1 MATLDHETL
10 STYGSAPP
18 EGGGPSVEYRI
29 LGSLEVSS
37 SGTTPDLG
45 PHKQRALLA
54 ILLLHANEIVP
65 TDRLIDLLW
74 GDRPPRTANHS
85 IQIYVSELRK
95 AIAPLAEDQVIITR
109 SPGYRLDA
117 DPSTIDAWR
126 FEALLNEA
134 TRELREGD
142 AGVGSEKLRAA
153 MALWRGPALSEF
165 AYDEFAQSEIR
176 RLTDLRLAGLE
187 ELAAVELAAG
197 RSAQAMSVLE
207 TAIREDPLRERL
219 RELMMLALYRTGRHA
234 EALRTYEAFRAKLGE
249 ELGLDPSPP
258 LQRLQER
265 ILLHDP
271 DLVPPATEPPTGPS
285 PARNPFKGLRP
296 FGEDDAHDF
305 FGRASLEDE
314 VLRALGDGVRLVALV
329 GPSGSGK
336 SSVVAAGVIPR
347 LRAGALPGSE
357 RWTIVSIVP
366 GSHPFG
372 ELEAARAER
381 GNGTMLLVIDQFEET
396 FSLPAEVERERFLRD
411 LAAAVA
417 DPDGGFSV
425 LVTLRA
431 DFYGAPLLEPDFAE
445 VFTSGV
451 LNVLPMTAREI
462 GEAVTGPA
470 ERVGARVEPALAAEL
485 VADTAGQPG
494 ALPLLQFALTELFE
508 RQGAGELTLDGYR
521 ALGGLR
527 GVVSRRAESLY
538 GHLDAEERPAAMQVF
553 LRMVRL
559 GHGTEDARRRVPLSE
574 LTALDLDPVALSEVL
589 ERFGRHRLLSFDRDV
604 ASGHAIVEVAHEAL
618 LWEWERLAAWIEQYR
633 ADLGKHDTFLAAVG
647 EWEASGRNED
657 YLLTGGRLAEY
668 EAWSRRS
675 TLRLTAGE
683 RAFLEAGLERRRVQ
697 ETEESSRRDQER
709 RLERRARSR
718 LAGLVVAAVLLAG
731 MATYGALTWLGNR
744 PPDVVFLDSRAS
756 GVLGDG
762 VAAGL
767 DRAVS
772 DLGIR
777 GERSVAA
784 EAARPADLLAA
795 SERGPD
801 VVISLWEVC
810 GYLDPVARAY
820 PEIQYLM
827 IECVFG
833 VPDLPNVASVTFAS
847 EQGSYL
853 AGAAAA
859 MKSETGVI
867 GFVGGWDHPLIWAF
881 QAGYEA
887 GARAVNPEIEI
898 RSVYLSDLSGQPLD
912 AEPIAFR
919 EATRMYEKGA
929 DVIFPAAG
937 ASDYGVFEAAR
948 QESGPGGRHVWG
960 IGAGVDMYDPP
971 ENPYYPY
978 ILTSVV
984 KRFDVAVSTLLDEY
998 ASGTW
1003 RTGLRHF
1010 DLASGG
1016 VGITY
1021 RGGYLD
1027 EFRPALEAIEADIV
1041 SGAIEVPC
1049 IAEDKLGQ
1057 AAARFGV
1064 DLSNPCVPAPPA

>member
-1 MATLDHETL
+1 M
-10 STYGSAPP
+10 
-18 EGGGPSVEYRI
+18 EYRI

-37 SGTTPDLG
+37 NRITPDLG

-54 ILLLHANEIVP
+54 ALLLYANEIVP
-65 TDRLIDLLW
+65 TDRLIDFLW

-95 AIAPLAEDQVIITR
+95 AIAPLAEDQVIVTR

-117 DPSTIDAWR
+117 DPGTIDARR
-126 FEALLNEA
+126 FETLLDEA
-134 TRELREGD
+134 TRGLREGD
-142 AGVGSEKLRAA
+142 ATVGAEKLRSA

-165 AYDEFAQSEIR
+165 AYEEFAQSEIR

-187 ELAAVELAAG
+187 ELAGVELAAG

-219 RELMMLALYRTGRHA
+219 RELLMVALYRTGRHA
-234 EALRTYEAFRAKLGE
+234 EALRTYEAFRAKLAE

-271 DLVPPATEPPTGPS
+271 DLAPPATEPTTGPS
-285 PARNPFKGLRP
+285 AARNPYKGLRP
-296 FGEDDAHDF
+296 FAEDDAQDF

-314 VLRALGDGVRLVALV
+314 VLRALGDGARLVALV

-357 RWTIVSIVP
+357 RWAISGIVP
-366 GSHPFG
+366 GAHPLG

-381 GNGTMLLVIDQFEET
+381 PDGPMLLVIDQFEET
-396 FSLPAEVERERFLRD
+396 FTLSAEVERERFLRE

-417 DPDGGFSV
+417 DPDGRLSV
-425 LVTLRA
+425 LLTLRA
-431 DFYGAPLLEPDFAE
+431 DLYGAPLLEPDFAQ

-470 ERVGARVEPALAAEL
+470 ERVGAHVEPALAAEL

-508 RQGAGELTLDGYR
+508 RQEGGELTLDGYR

-538 GHLDAEERPAAMQVF
+538 GSLDAEEQRVAMQVF
-553 LRMVRL
+553 LRLVRI
-559 GHGTEDARRRVPLSE
+559 GHGTEDARRRVPVSE
-574 LTALDLDPVALSEVL
+574 LTALELDPVALSEVL
-589 ERFGRHRLLSFDRDV
+589 ERFGRHRLLSFDRDA

-618 LWEWERLAAWIEQYR
+618 LWEWERLAGWIEQHR
-633 ADLGKHDTFLAAVG
+633 ADLSKHDAFLAAVD
-647 EWEASGRNED
+647 EWEASGRDPD
-657 YLLTGGRLAEY
+657 YLLTGSRLAEY

-675 TLRLTAGE
+675 TLRLTVGE
-683 RAFLEAGLERRRVQ
+683 RGFLEAGLERRRMS
-697 ETEESSRRDQER
+697 EAEESTRQDQER
-709 RLERRARSR
+709 RLERRARTR
-718 LAGLVVAAVLLAG
+718 LMGLVAAVVLLAG
-731 MATYGALTWLGNR
+731 AVTYGGLAWLGNR
-744 PPDVVFLDSRAS
+744 PPDVVFLDSRGS
-756 GVLGDG
+756 GVFGD
-762 VAAGL
+762 AIASGL
-767 DRAVS
+767 DRAIE
-772 DLGIR
+772 DLGLR
-777 GERSVAA
+777 GERSIAA
-784 EAARPADLLAA
+784 QPLTALSDLLAA
-795 SERGPD
+795 TERGPD
-801 VVISLWEVC
+801 VVIVLWDVC
-810 GYLDPVARAY
+810 VNVDLLAREHPETRFVGIDCPIDPAN
-820 PEIQYLM
+820 
-827 IECVFG
+827 
-833 VPDLPNVASVTFAS
+833 LPNVASVTFAS

-867 GFVGGWDHPLIWAF
+867 GFVGAYDVPFFWAF

-887 GARAVNPEIEI
+887 GARAVDPDIEV
-898 RSVYLSDLSGQPLD
+898 RSIYLADFSAQPLD
-912 AEPIAFR
+912 AEPIAYR
-919 EATRMYEKGA
+919 EATRMYEDGA
-929 DVIFPAAG
+929 DVIFPVVGPAVF
-937 ASDYGVFEAAR
+937 GVFEAAR
-948 QESGPGGRHVWG
+948 QESRSGDRHVWA
-960 IGAGVDMYDPP
+960 IGVDVDMYDPAP
-971 ENPYYPY
+971 EDPYHPY
-978 ILTSVV
+978 ILTSMV
-984 KRFDVAVSTLLDEY
+984 KRLDAAVYALLEEHSNGTL
-998 ASGTW
+998 
-1003 RTGLRHF
+1003 RMGLRHF
-1010 DLASGG
+1010 DLENGG

-1021 RGGYLD
+1021 SGGYLD
-1027 EFRPALEAIEADIV
+1027 EFRSRLEALEEDIV

-1049 IAEDKLGQ
+1049 IPANRTYQIGFWGLDPT
-1057 AAARFGV
+1057 
-1064 DLSNPCVPAPPA
+1064 DPCTPVPPA